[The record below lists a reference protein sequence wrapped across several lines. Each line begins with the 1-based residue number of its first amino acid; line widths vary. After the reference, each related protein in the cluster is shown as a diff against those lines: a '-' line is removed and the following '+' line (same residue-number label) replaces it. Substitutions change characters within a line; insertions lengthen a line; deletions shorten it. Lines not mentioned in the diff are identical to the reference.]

1 MEISPAYR
9 ALVASGIAAIFL
21 SGCAQFAGSPGPQ
34 PTSNATSIEQGVFGP
49 ARPQQSGFSSSGNVV
64 VDGNTGVFGTTD
76 AISVDNSGPFPDNTP
91 NFDPSLSDLSADDQA
106 LLAGTGIDFAAES
119 ALASTLTFPGDD
131 GSAAFFDADIGTTIY
146 FATNSSTLSDE
157 ARATLRSQA
166 AWLNVH
172 PNVAAT
178 IEGHTDERGTREFN
192 IALGERRASAARG
205 YLTALG
211 VSADRVRKVSFGKER
226 PAVVGSNEEAW
237 SANRRTVTTLSGQD
251 RTAGSITSDDPLL
264 LAPAPSDTSIDALL
278 NDPVLN
284 DFPSGDP
291 LLNDPLLNDPLLN
304 DPLLNDV

>member
-1 MEISPAYR
+1 MEISPASR
-9 ALVASGIAAIFL
+9 AFFASGIAALFL
-21 SGCAQFAGSPGPQ
+21 SGCAQFAGTAGPQ

-64 VDGNTGVFGTTD
+64 VGGSTGVFGTTD
-76 AISVDNSGPFPDNTP
+76 AITVDSSGPFPDNTT
-91 NFDPSLSDLSADDQA
+91 NFDPSLSDFSADDQA
-106 LLAGTGIDFAAES
+106 LLAGSGIDFPAERS
-119 ALASTLTFPGDD
+119 LASTLTFPGDD
-131 GSAAFFDADIGTTIY
+131 GSAAFFDADIGTTIN

-172 PNVAAT
+172 PSVTAT

-211 VSADRVRKVSFGKER
+211 VATDRVRKVSFGKER
-226 PAVVGSNEEAW
+226 PAVIGSNEAAW
-237 SANRRTVTTLSGQD
+237 SQNRRAVTTLSGQNSVVS
-251 RTAGSITSDDPLL
+251 GISSDDPLL
-264 LAPAPSDTSIDALL
+264 LSPIENETSIDALL
-278 NDPVLN
+278 NDPILN
-284 DFPSGDP
+284 DLPSGDP

>member
-1 MEISPAYR
+1 MEISLAYR
-9 ALVASGIAAIFL
+9 AFLASGIAVIFL
-21 SGCAQFAGSPGPQ
+21 SGCAQFAGTTGPQ

-64 VDGNTGVFGTTD
+64 VGGSTGVFGTTD
-76 AISVDNSGPFPDNTP
+76 AITVDNSGPFPDNTS
-91 NFDPSLSDLSADDQA
+91 NFDPSLSDLSAEDQA
-106 LLAGTGIDFAAES
+106 LLAGSAIDFAAET
-119 ALASTLTFPGDD
+119 ALASALTFPGDD
-131 GSAAFFDADIGTTIY
+131 GSAAFFDADIGTTVY
-146 FATNSSTLSDE
+146 FDTNSASLSDE
-157 ARATLRSQA
+157 ARAVLRSQA

-172 PNVAAT
+172 PETIAT

-211 VSADRVRKVSFGKER
+211 VATSRVRKVSFGKER
-226 PAVVGSNEEAW
+226 PAIVGSNQDAW
-237 SANRRTVTTLSGQD
+237 SQNRRAVTTISRQNS
-251 RTAGSITSDDPLL
+251 SIASVSSDNPLPRSPL
-264 LAPAPSDTSIDALL
+264 PSDTSIDALL